1 MKSETSLPPRPPA
14 SFADLDP
21 VEVPTADP
29 ARQAEAALLERE
41 GVESRSGALG
51 ALLVGTTLLRIGT
64 SGAGVAVGF
73 DLVDMFA
80 GRPSGLVIGFIGA
93 SQAVPEMVFAPI
105 LARLADRMG
114 RRLFLVGGPLFS
126 VIGAVMLSLATTPEV
141 IVFARLVEGVGA
153 ACFIPT
159 ALGTIAA
166 ATTHSRRIRANA
178 SGAFEAANLAGYAG
192 GFVVGP
198 FAYHWLHHGA
208 FLVLAGLYLVAAI
221 VCAALVPYVPPL
233 PVSPMRRVFSAV
245 FGRGPL
251 RSFLPAW
258 IACFALLG
266 AYAAHLPA
274 LLRRTPV
281 PGQTLV
287 HHFDERL
294 VSAILVSW
302 IALLLV
308 GILLWT
314 PRIPR
319 IGAVR
324 IMRLATPGAWL
335 IAGAL
340 LAMNH
345 VPLGWSPILLPFLIA
360 GVLVLA
366 GFGPAAVTYLAEC
379 SETFVADRAALM
391 AFYTVA
397 LAGGGAL
404 GSIIGGFAVRA
415 GYLNGLIL
423 FGLALSVFA
432 YSALTPV
439 VRYERALLRAGRAV
453 RRPPPCLFDSAD
465 GQAVPCGSGGVSGG
479 TESVRRASPGRGR

>member
-1 MKSETSLPPRPPA
+1 VTSDTSLPAAPAPRR
-14 SFADLDP
+14 DL
-21 VEVPTADP
+21 ESLEIPTAP
-29 ARQAEAALLERE
+29 AEEQAEAAELERE
-41 GVESRSGALG
+41 LVESRPAAIG
-51 ALLVGTTLLRIGT
+51 ALLAGTTLLRIGT

-73 DLVDMFA
+73 DLVDMFG
-80 GRPSGLVIGFIGA
+80 GRPSGLVVGFIGA
-93 SQAVPEMVFAPI
+93 SQALPEMVFSPI
-105 LARLADRMG
+105 LARFADRLG
-114 RRLFLVGGPLFS
+114 RRAFLVGGPLFS
-126 VIGAVMLSLATTPEV
+126 VIGAVMLSLATQPAT
-141 IVFARLVEGVGA
+141 IVFARLVEGLGA

-166 ATTHSRRIRANA
+166 ATSHSRRVRANA
-178 SGAFEAANLAGYAG
+178 SGAFEAANLGGYAG

-208 FLVLAGLYLVAAI
+208 FLVLAGLYLVAAVI
-221 VCAALVPYVPPL
+221 CAALVPYVPPL
-233 PVSPMRRVFSAV
+233 PVSPIRKIFGAV

-274 LLRRTPV
+274 LLRRAPV

-294 VSAILVSW
+294 VSVMLVGW
-302 IALLLV
+302 IVLLLI
-308 GILLWT
+308 GIALWT
-314 PRIPR
+314 PRIPKV
-319 IGAVR
+319 GAVR
-324 IMRLATPGAWL
+324 MMRLATPGAWL
-335 IAGAL
+335 ISGTL

-345 VPLGWSPILLPFLIA
+345 VGIDWTSAFVPILALGILI
-360 GVLVLA
+360 LA

-397 LAGGGAL
+397 LAGGGAV
-404 GSIIGGFAVRA
+404 GSIVGGFAVRA
-415 GYLNGLIL
+415 GYLDGLIL

-432 YSALTPV
+432 FFALTPV
-439 VRYERALLRAGRAV
+439 VRYERALLRAV
-453 RRPPPCLFDSAD
+453 
-465 GQAVPCGSGGVSGG
+465 
-479 TESVRRASPGRGR
+479 E

>member
-1 MKSETSLPPRPPA
+1 M
-14 SFADLDP
+14 
-21 VEVPTADP
+21 
-29 ARQAEAALLERE
+29 
-41 GVESRSGALG
+41 
-51 ALLVGTTLLRIGT
+51 
-64 SGAGVAVGF
+64 
-73 DLVDMFA
+73 
-80 GRPSGLVIGFIGA
+80 
-93 SQAVPEMVFAPI
+93 
-105 LARLADRMG
+105 
-114 RRLFLVGGPLFS
+114 
-126 VIGAVMLSLATTPEV
+126 
-141 IVFARLVEGVGA
+141 
-153 ACFIPT
+153 
-159 ALGTIAA
+159 
-166 ATTHSRRIRANA
+166 
-178 SGAFEAANLAGYAG
+178 
-192 GFVVGP
+192 VGP

-208 FLVLAGLYLVAAI
+208 FLVLASLYLVAAV

-233 PVSPMRRVFSAV
+233 PVSPMRRVFGAV
-245 FGRGPL
+245 FGPGPL

-274 LLRRTPV
+274 LLRRAPV

-294 VSAILVSW
+294 VSAMLVSW

-308 GILLWT
+308 GIALWT

-319 IGAVR
+319 VGAVR

-345 VPLGWSPILLPFLIA
+345 TAITWTPLFLPLLAA
-360 GVLVLA
+360 GVLILA

-404 GSIIGGFAVRA
+404 GSIVGGFAVRA
-415 GYLNGLIL
+415 GYLDGLVL
-423 FGLALSVFA
+423 FGFALSVFA
-432 YSALTPV
+432 FFALTPV
-439 VRYERALLRAGRAV
+439 VRYERAVARAVGRPVARRPGLRPAASGGPLRQWRGQRGHRTGALRVARQRPVVGVLAGCSRVGGPAGRRPANRAATMIEV
-453 RRPPPCLFDSAD
+453 DDDRREADVDLAAEAEVMEAGGELLLEQGVGAQPHAPGPAEDHRPEVQPLDVERHHQGGQGVDHPHAAGRLVVDDVGGRAAPGRTPGRRP
-465 GQAVPCGSGGVSGG
+465 
-479 TESVRRASPGRGR
+479 

>member
-1 MKSETSLPPRPPA
+1 MPPIPPSTA
-14 SFADLDP
+14 GDREGL
-21 VEVPTADP
+21 EVPVAP
-29 ARQAEAALLERE
+29 AAEQAEAASLEAELADGRP
-41 GVESRSGALG
+41 AAIG

-64 SGAGVAVGF
+64 SGAAVAVGF

-80 GRPSGLVIGFIGA
+80 GRPSGLVVGFIGA

-105 LARLADRMG
+105 LARLADRLG
-114 RRLFLVGGPLFS
+114 RRMFLIGGPLFS
-126 VIGAVMLSLATTPEV
+126 VIGAVMLSLASRPET
-141 IVFARLVEGVGA
+141 IVMARLVEGVGA

-166 ATTHSRRIRANA
+166 ATTHSRRTRANA

-198 FAYHWLHHGA
+198 FAYHWLHHDA
-208 FLVLAGLYLVAAI
+208 FLVLAGLYLVAAL
-221 VCAALVPYVPPL
+221 VCAVLVPYVPPL
-233 PVSPMRRVFSAV
+233 PVSPMRRVFGAV
-245 FGRGPL
+245 FGPGPL

-258 IACFALLG
+258 MACFALLG

-274 LLRRTPV
+274 LLRRAPV
-281 PGQTLV
+281 VGQSLV

-294 VSAILVSW
+294 VSLMLVSW
-302 IALLLV
+302 IALLLI

-335 IAGAL
+335 ISAAL

-345 VPLGWSPILLPFLIA
+345 SAVDWSPIFLPLLAL
-360 GVLVLA
+360 GVLILA

-391 AFYTVA
+391 SFYTVA

-404 GSIIGGFAVRA
+404 GAILGGVAVRL
-415 GYLNGLIL
+415 GYFDGLIL

-432 YSALTPV
+432 FFALSPV
-439 VRYERALLRAGRAV
+439 VRYERALLRAV
-453 RRPPPCLFDSAD
+453 DPPAPPLPA
-465 GQAVPCGSGGVSGG
+465 
-479 TESVRRASPGRGR
+479 

>member
-1 MKSETSLPPRPPA
+1 MTSETPLPAAPAPSRDVESL
-14 SFADLDP
+14 
-21 VEVPTADP
+21 EIPTAP
-29 ARQAEAALLERE
+29 AEEQAEAAELERE
-41 GVESRSGALG
+41 LVENRPAAIG
-51 ALLVGTTLLRIGT
+51 ALLAGTTLLRIGT

-73 DLVDMFA
+73 DLVDMFG
-80 GRPSGLVIGFIGA
+80 GRPSGLVVGFIGA
-93 SQAVPEMVFAPI
+93 SQALPEMVFSPI
-105 LARLADRMG
+105 LARFADRLG

-126 VIGAVMLSLATTPEV
+126 VIGAVMLSLATRPEL
-141 IVFARLVEGVGA
+141 IVFARLVEGLGA

-166 ATTHSRRIRANA
+166 ATSHSRRVRANA
-178 SGAFEAANLAGYAG
+178 SGAFEAANLGGYAG

-208 FLVLAGLYLVAAI
+208 FLVLAGLYLVAAV

-233 PVSPMRRVFSAV
+233 PVSPMRRIFGAV

-274 LLRRTPV
+274 LLRRAPV

-294 VSAILVSW
+294 VSVMLVGW

-308 GILLWT
+308 GIALWT

-335 IAGAL
+335 ISGTL

-345 VPLGWSPILLPFLIA
+345 VGIDWTAVFLPLLAL

-404 GSIIGGFAVRA
+404 GSIVGGFAVRA
-415 GYLNGLIL
+415 GYLDGLIL

-432 YSALTPV
+432 FFALTPV
-439 VRYERALLRAGRAV
+439 VRYERALLRAV
-453 RRPPPCLFDSAD
+453 
-465 GQAVPCGSGGVSGG
+465 
-479 TESVRRASPGRGR
+479 E

>member
-1 MKSETSLPPRPPA
+1 VTSDASLPTAPA
-14 SFADLDP
+14 PSRDL
-21 VEVPTADP
+21 ESLEIPTAP
-29 ARQAEAALLERE
+29 AEEQAEASELERDL
-41 GVESRSGALG
+41 VESRPAAIG
-51 ALLVGTTLLRIGT
+51 ALLAGTTLLRIGT

-73 DLVDMFA
+73 DLVDMFG
-80 GRPSGLVIGFIGA
+80 GRPSGLVVGFIGA
-93 SQAVPEMVFAPI
+93 SQALPEMVFSPV
-105 LARLADRMG
+105 LARFADRLG

-126 VIGAVMLSLATTPEV
+126 VVGAVMLSLATRPEL
-141 IVFARLVEGVGA
+141 IVFARLVEGLGA

-166 ATTHSRRIRANA
+166 ATAHSRRVRANA
-178 SGAFEAANLAGYAG
+178 SGAFEAANLGGYAG

-208 FLVLAGLYLVAAI
+208 FLVLAALYLVAAI

-233 PVSPMRRVFSAV
+233 PVSPMRKIFGAV

-274 LLRRTPV
+274 LLRRAPV

-294 VSAILVSW
+294 VSVMLVGW

-335 IAGAL
+335 ISGTL

-345 VPLGWSPILLPFLIA
+345 VGIDWTAVFLPVLA
-360 GVLVLA
+360 LGVLILA

-404 GSIIGGFAVRA
+404 GSIVGGLAVRA
-415 GYLNGLIL
+415 GYLDGLIV
-423 FGLALSVFA
+423 FGFVLSVFA
-432 YSALTPV
+432 FFALTPV
-439 VRYERALLRAGRAV
+439 VRYERALQRAV
-453 RRPPPCLFDSAD
+453 
-465 GQAVPCGSGGVSGG
+465 
-479 TESVRRASPGRGR
+479 E

>member
-1 MKSETSLPPRPPA
+1 MKSETSLPIPPA
-14 SFADLDP
+14 SAGGLDSL
-21 VEVPTADP
+21 EVPTAPRDE
-29 ARQAEAALLERE
+29 QVEAASLERE
-41 GVESRSGALG
+41 LVDNRPGAIG
-51 ALLVGTTLLRIGT
+51 ALLLGTTLLRVGT

-73 DLVDMFA
+73 DLVDMFG
-80 GRPSGLVIGFIGA
+80 GRPSGLVVGFIGA
-93 SQAVPEMVFAPI
+93 SQALPEMVFAPI
-105 LARLADRMG
+105 LARFADRLG

-126 VIGAVMLSLATTPEV
+126 VIGAVMLSLATQPGQ
-141 IVFARLVEGVGA
+141 IVLARLVEGLGA

-166 ATTHSRRIRANA
+166 ATAHSRRIRANA

-198 FAYHWLHHGA
+198 FAYHWLHHNA
-208 FLVLAGLYLVAAI
+208 FLVLAGLYLVAAV

-233 PVSPMRRVFSAV
+233 PVSPIRTVFRAV

-274 LLRRTPV
+274 LLRRAPV

-294 VSAILVSW
+294 VSVMLVGW
-302 IALLLV
+302 IALLLI
-308 GILLWT
+308 GIALWT
-314 PRIPR
+314 PRIPKV
-319 IGAVR
+319 GAVR

-335 IAGAL
+335 IAAVL

-345 VPLGWSPILLPFLIA
+345 ISIDWSPIFLPLLALGI
-360 GVLVLA
+360 LVLA

-397 LAGGGAL
+397 LAGGGAF
-404 GSIIGGFAVRA
+404 GSIVGGFAVRA
-415 GYLNGLIL
+415 GYLDGLVL
-423 FGLALSVFA
+423 FGFALSVFA
-432 YSALTPV
+432 FFALTPV
-439 VRYERALLRAGRAV
+439 IRYERALLRATG
-453 RRPPPCLFDSAD
+453 SA
-465 GQAVPCGSGGVSGG
+465 
-479 TESVRRASPGRGR
+479 